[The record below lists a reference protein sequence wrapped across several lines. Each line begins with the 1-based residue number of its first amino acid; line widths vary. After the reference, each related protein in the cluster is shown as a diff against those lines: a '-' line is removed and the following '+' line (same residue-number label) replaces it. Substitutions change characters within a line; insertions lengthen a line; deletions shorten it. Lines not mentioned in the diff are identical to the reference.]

1 MPNPNPDPAFPQ
13 TRWSVVALA
22 ADGDQ
27 EVSKEGL
34 ERLCRI
40 YWYPLYA
47 FARRS
52 GQSAP
57 DAEDLTQGFFHA
69 LVLKDW
75 LAAVDR
81 NKGRLRTFLLTAFR
95 RYMAKEW
102 RRNAAEIRGGSV
114 TLVPL
119 DSLEA
124 EHRYAEATP
133 DLSAAGLFDR
143 QWTLVLMERTFDSL
157 KEEFEKAG
165 KGVEFG
171 KLKGTLMAGP
181 GAIDYPEMA
190 RGLGMSEG
198 AVRVAVHRMRKRFRT
213 RFREAVERTLDE
225 GEDVEGELR
234 YLASTL
240 GELGN

>member
-1 MPNPNPDPAFPQ
+1 
-13 TRWSVVALA
+13 VALA

-27 EVSKEGL
+27 EVSKERL

-57 DAEDLTQGFFHA
+57 DAEDLTQVFFHA

-102 RRNAAEIRGGSV
+102 RRNAAEFRGGSV

-157 KEEFEKAG
+157 KEEFENAG

-190 RGLGMSEG
+190 SGLGMSEG

-225 GEDVEGELR
+225 GEDVEGEL
-234 YLASTL
+234 
-240 GELGN
+240 

>member
-1 MPNPNPDPAFPQ
+1 M
-13 TRWSVVALA
+13 ALA

>member
-1 MPNPNPDPAFPQ
+1 
-13 TRWSVVALA
+13 VALA

-34 ERLCRI
+34 GRLCRI

-102 RRNAAEIRGGSV
+102 RRNAAEIRGGNV

-119 DSLEA
+119 DSLDA
-124 EHRYAEATP
+124 EQRYAEATP
-133 DLSAAGLFDR
+133 GLSADGLFDR

-157 KEEFEKAG
+157 REEFDSAG
-165 KGVEFG
+165 KGSEFAA
-171 KLKGTLMAGP
+171 LKGTLMAGP
-181 GAIDYPEMA
+181 GAIAYS
-190 RGLGMSEG
+190 GLATRLSMSEG
-198 AVRVAVHRMRKRFRT
+198 AVRAG
-213 RFREAVERTLDE
+213 L
-225 GEDVEGELR
+225 
-234 YLASTL
+234 
-240 GELGN
+240 

>member
-1 MPNPNPDPAFPQ
+1 VPNPNPDPAFPQ